1 MADRPLDNREGWTGW
16 YHDAAV
22 TAAMLPALLVEA
34 SAIAHTVAPGWHG
47 RRRAGIGES
56 FWEYRRFTQGDLPTR
71 IDWRRSARDDHLYIR
86 EQEWEA
92 AHTVWLWPDR
102 SASMDFH
109 SQLAPMSKE
118 RRAIVMALALGEIL
132 VRGGERIAIP
142 GLTRPQAGPR
152 APRRMAEAMGRA
164 PFEPERGPQASLA
177 PLDRLTAHS
186 DYVVF
191 SDLLEPLDQVD
202 ERLSAIAAQGVRCHL
217 IQILDPME
225 ETFPFAGRIEFE
237 AAESNDRYLT
247 GRAEALR
254 EGYRDRLEAHRDGLR
269 EIVRRLGGT
278 FTLYHTDNPPE
289 GALLA
294 IHAVLSAPS
303 DLLRPA
309 TEASAYAVGPLRLV
323 ESGEAE

>member
-1 MADRPLDNREGWTGW
+1 MAGQPSETAEGWTGW

-22 TAAMLPALLVEA
+22 TAAALPALLVEA

-56 FWEYRRFTQGDLPTR
+56 FWKYRRFTQGDLPTR

-102 SASMDFH
+102 SASMVFH
-109 SQLAPMSKE
+109 SRLAPMSKE
-118 RRAIVMALALGEIL
+118 RRAIVMALALAEIL
-132 VRGGERIAIP
+132 VRGGERIAVP
-142 GLTRPQAGPR
+142 GVTRPAAGPR
-152 APRRMAEAMGRA
+152 APRRMAEALGRA
-164 PFEPERGPQASLA
+164 QSEPGRGPQASL
-177 PLDRLTAHS
+177 PPVDRLTAHS

-202 ERLSAIAAQGVRCHL
+202 ARLSAIAAQGVRCHL
-217 IQILDPME
+217 VQILDPME
-225 ETFPFAGRIEFE
+225 ETFPFAGRVEFE
-237 AAESNDRYLT
+237 AAESNERYLT

-254 EGYRDRLEAHRDGLR
+254 EGYRERLEAHRDGLR
-269 EIVRRLGGT
+269 DIVRRLSGT
-278 FTLYHTDNPPE
+278 FTLYHTDQPPQV
-289 GALLA
+289 ALLA
-294 IHAVLSAPS
+294 IHAILSAPR
-303 DLLRPA
+303 DLMRPP

-323 ESGEAE
+323 GTGEAG